1 MRNKHL
7 LNSILQNT
15 SCPKGFWGRM
25 ILWGM
30 NRFHASLARR
40 GMKQVNWQPQWTVL
54 DIGCGGGANL
64 NRLLKQCPQ
73 GKVYGIDLSEESVV
87 FASKYNVKELN
98 KRCFIQQGSVCS
110 LPYKDGTFDA
120 VTAFETVYF
129 WSPIEIALAEVVR
142 VLRKGGCFLVGLE
155 ASSPELGKMWTERIK
170 GMVVYTAGDLKDL
183 LIEAGFSTI
192 QVVHN
197 KEEMYMKG
205 IGMNAIKNIT
215 IGHTKRLCRPVGL
228 TVLANLINIV
238 PFCFSIEAVRI
249 VFNTFDGS
257 GRPLDTVRLWYI
269 FGVMACYMIV
279 MALAERASYR
289 SNFRGAYEMSASGR
303 LSLAEHLRK
312 LSLGFL
318 SQRDPG
324 DLSSMLITDFS
335 MAETGISHHLPQ
347 LMGAV
352 VMPVLA
358 FASLIWIDWRMAVA
372 MFAALPLALFIL
384 WVSTSVQKKLSGSQV
399 QAKINAGSRFEEY
412 LQGIRVVKAY
422 NLLGAHFD
430 RLRDAFAEL
439 RRACIRQ
446 EAQLGPFVLLSIA
459 LVRAGLT
466 LMVLCGTYLL
476 LSGDLSLPIFILF
489 LVVGSRV
496 FDPLTSALTNFAEF
510 RYFSI
515 AGGRI
520 LTLMDEPEMRGE
532 LQSPVTGDI
541 RFEHVSFAYRDK
553 EVLHDVSITLSKN
566 SLTALV
572 GPSGSGKST
581 VMKLCARF
589 YDPQKGRVF
598 FGDLPMDKINPES
611 LMSHI
616 SMVFQDVYLFQDTV
630 RNNIRFGKA
639 GATDDEIIVA
649 AQKACCHD
657 FIMQLPQGY
666 DTMIGEGGCTLSG
679 GEKQRIS
686 IARAVLKDAQVI
698 LLDEATASLDP
709 ENEVE
714 MQKAIDTLIKGRTV
728 ITIAHKLKTIMNAN
742 RIIVLDDG
750 QVKEQGTHDE
760 LIRVDGLYA
769 RLWKIQESTS
779 GWNL

>member
-1 MRNKHL
+1 M
-7 LNSILQNT
+7 
-15 SCPKGFWGRM
+15 
-25 ILWGM
+25 
-30 NRFHASLARR
+30 
-40 GMKQVNWQPQWTVL
+40 
-54 DIGCGGGANL
+54 
-64 NRLLKQCPQ
+64 
-73 GKVYGIDLSEESVV
+73 
-87 FASKYNVKELN
+87 
-98 KRCFIQQGSVCS
+98 
-110 LPYKDGTFDA
+110 
-120 VTAFETVYF
+120 
-129 WSPIEIALAEVVR
+129 
-142 VLRKGGCFLVGLE
+142 
-155 ASSPELGKMWTERIK
+155 
-170 GMVVYTAGDLKDL
+170 
-183 LIEAGFSTI
+183 
-192 QVVHN
+192 
-197 KEEMYMKG
+197 
-205 IGMNAIKNIT
+205 
-215 IGHTKRLCRPVGL
+215 
-228 TVLANLINIV
+228 
-238 PFCFSIEAVRI
+238 
-249 VFNTFDGS
+249 
-257 GRPLDTVRLWYI
+257 
-269 FGVMACYMIV
+269 
-279 MALAERASYR
+279 
-289 SNFRGAYEMSASGR
+289 
-303 LSLAEHLRK
+303 
-312 LSLGFL
+312 
-318 SQRDPG
+318 
-324 DLSSMLITDFS
+324 
-335 MAETGISHHLPQ
+335 
-347 LMGAV
+347 
-352 VMPVLA
+352 
-358 FASLIWIDWRMAVA
+358 
-372 MFAALPLALFIL
+372 
-384 WVSTSVQKKLSGSQV
+384 
-399 QAKINAGSRFEEY
+399 
-412 LQGIRVVKAY
+412 
-422 NLLGAHFD
+422 
-430 RLRDAFAEL
+430 
-439 RRACIRQ
+439 
-446 EAQLGPFVLLSIA
+446 LLSIA

-779 GWNL
+779 GWNF